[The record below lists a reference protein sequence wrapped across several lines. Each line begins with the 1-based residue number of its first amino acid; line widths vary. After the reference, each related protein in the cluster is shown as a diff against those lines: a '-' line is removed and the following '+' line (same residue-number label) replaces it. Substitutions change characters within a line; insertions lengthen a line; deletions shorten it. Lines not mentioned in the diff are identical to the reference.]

1 MERDERALGGCTAYG
16 DFRASQLKVLCYETQ
31 SGRHIPQPDAYNC
44 SREAV
49 DGSRSRCPL
58 HSRAVPPLDRVSD
71 LHTHIASLRRNAGR
85 IASAGIHEVL
95 FFHSSQQDVKSFHQ
109 DLPFDAVADPG
120 KRYYRELGVEQS
132 WAYAMHPRALWA
144 ALKGMGS
151 GFNLAM
157 TGGPTGLPAEFL
169 IAADGLIKAVKYGRH
184 AFDQWSVEELLEL
197 AKQSSSGPSSE
208 PLMDGAIT
216 RR

>member
-1 MERDERALGGCTAYG
+1 MKRKAGDIFPNLTLTTSQGKPLTVPVPGACLTHVQFRRWTGCPI
-16 DFRASQLKVLCYETQ
+16 C
-31 SGRHIPQPDAYNC
+31 N
-44 SREAV
+44 
-49 DGSRSRCPL
+49 
-58 HSRAVPPLDRVSD
+58 
-71 LHTHIASLRRNAGR
+71 THIGSLRRNADR

-95 FFHSSQQDVKSFHQ
+95 FFHSSQEDVKSFHQ

-144 ALKGMGS
+144 AFRGMGRR
-151 GFNLAM
+151 FNLAM

-184 AFDQWSVEELLEL
+184 AYDQWSVEEVLEL
-197 AKQSSSGPSSE
+197 AKKSAFVWSSE
-208 PLMDGAIT
+208 PLMDGAT
-216 RR
+216 MRR

>member
-1 MERDERALGGCTAYG
+1 MKRKAGDIFPNLTLTTSQGKPLTVPVPGACFTHVQFRRWTGCPI
-16 DFRASQLKVLCYETQ
+16 C
-31 SGRHIPQPDAYNC
+31 N
-44 SREAV
+44 
-49 DGSRSRCPL
+49 
-58 HSRAVPPLDRVSD
+58 
-71 LHTHIASLRRNAGR
+71 THIASLRRNADR
-85 IASAGIHEVL
+85 IAAAGVHEVL

-151 GFNLAM
+151 RFNLAM

-184 AFDQWSVEELLEL
+184 AYDQWSVEEMLEL
-197 AKQSSSGPSSE
+197 ARQSAFASATAHG
-208 PLMDGAIT
+208 
-216 RR
+216 